1 MGCHFLLQGN
11 LSDAEIEL
19 ASPAWEAYFFTT
31 EPPAKTVML
40 NKYFDVCTNQ
50 FSYPERDWTQLT
62 PALGIAYAVSR
73 CTLRD

>member
-1 MGCHFLLQGN
+1 MGGV
-11 LSDAEIEL
+11 
-19 ASPAWEAYFFTT
+19 FFTT

-62 PALGIAYAVSR
+62 PALGIAYAVSH